1 MNLRADR
8 PRPIGWLI
16 KPATLARVNATVQ
29 RRPTRPQ
36 TNKSSSGDASGEVQ
50 FSSWVMN
57 ANDFAGRF
65 AQSCEPANRSA
76 PCQVMTSSS
85 PIVASLRPLLM
96 G

>member
-16 KPATLARVNATVQ
+16 KPATLARVNTTVQ
-29 RRPTRPQ
+29 RRPTRPR
-36 TNKSSSGDASGEVQ
+36 TNKSLGNAPSEVQ
-50 FSSWVMN
+50 FSWPVMN

-76 PCQVMTSSS
+76 PCQVMTPSS
-85 PIVASLRPLLM
+85 PIAASLRPLLM